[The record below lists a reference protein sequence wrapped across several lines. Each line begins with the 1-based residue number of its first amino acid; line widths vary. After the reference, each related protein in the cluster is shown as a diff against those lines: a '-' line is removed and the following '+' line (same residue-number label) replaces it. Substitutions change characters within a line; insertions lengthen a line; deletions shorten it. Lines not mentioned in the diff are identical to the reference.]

1 MVIGGLVLQEVPTW
15 EVRWIRPGALPT
27 WMIEWFGRLVR
38 EVESR
43 EDTYLVGRRI
53 QGVSVKIRGGTL
65 LDVKVA
71 TEGRNHGVLD
81 VPGRA
86 RGRIQSWRKS
96 SFPIAIVPPAM
107 EVASPDWVRV
117 GKMRRI
123 GRFGFANG
131 RPTAHD
137 AENFEDEATCAV
149 ELTEVTQGEEL
160 WWTLGFEAAGNPT
173 AARAAIDA
181 TAAVV
186 FDEPMPG
193 GLQLSVVDSMSYSE
207 WLHRSNPD
215 RSRTLLWT
223 ARR

>member
-1 MVIGGLVLQEVPTW
+1 MVIGGLVVQEALSW
-15 EVRWIRPGALPT
+15 EVRWIRPGALT
-27 WMIEWFGRLVR
+27 SWMIEWFARLVG

-53 QGVSVKIRGGTL
+53 QGVSVKIRGGAL

-71 TEGRNHGVLD
+71 EGRYHGVLD

-96 SFPIAIVPPAM
+96 SFPIALVPPTM

-123 GRFGFANG
+123 GRFGFADG
-131 RPTAHD
+131 RPTSHNGECV
-137 AENFEDEATCAV
+137 ENEATCAV
-149 ELTEVTQGEEL
+149 ELTEVTQGAEL
-160 WWTLGFEAAGNPT
+160 WWTLGLEAAGNPT
-173 AARAAIDA
+173 AATAAIDA
-181 TAAVV
+181 IAAVV

-193 GLQLSVVDSMSYSE
+193 GLRLSVVDSMSYSE
-207 WLHRSNPD
+207 WLRRSNPD
-215 RSRTLLWT
+215 RSRTL
-223 ARR
+223 R